1 MVSWLLGRDVQDAF
15 PGQAG
20 MLPARLEVLEHVPFA
35 GSEELNAVV
44 LAALK
49 GGQSLPLAPLWGMIE
64 DRLARVFEDVWDSL
78 IPEPEADL
86 ERLLNE
92 RLTPEVNRLN
102 TILSQ

>member
-1 MVSWLLGRDVQDAF
+1 
-15 PGQAG
+15 
-20 MLPARLEVLEHVPFA
+20 VPFA